1 MPELELERI
10 DRPIT
15 HSRRSHDD
23 GFCFPHGPA
32 PYLLRWGSA
41 SRQRKQ
47 YIRSCWEFRLIF
59 GTATTIPM
67 AIFPSPT
74 IADAGRD
81 RPGGRLVPKPNTA
94 CTPRRRPASTG
105 RACMSAV
112 AQHGPR

>member
-47 YIRSCWEFRLIF
+47 YIQSCWEFRLIF
-59 GTATTIPM
+59 GTATMIPM

-74 IADAGRD
+74 IADAERD
-81 RPGGRLVPKPNTA
+81 RPARA
-94 CTPRRRPASTG
+94 EHCTPRRRPASTG
-105 RACMSAV
+105 RVCMSAV